1 MDRIQEKYFKLK
13 ELTEEEKKSRG
24 ILGRLFGKCA
34 DIIDSTR
41 NGRKYSEKLWDSVF
55 SQGTIATELLK
66 NGGIPGECG
75 HPEDRQEIDM
85 EKIAIMMPEAPKKNE
100 KGELIGYWD
109 ILDTPCGRIAYQLA
123 KYGFNLGISSR
134 GSGDVV
140 EDINGAETVDPD
152 TYDFTCFD
160 LVIVP
165 AVETARLKM
174 TESINSTKSLKKA
187 LTEALE
193 KSNPDERKVMTE
205 TLEELNINIE
215 PEKEEDIE
223 KVEDVTTEDD
233 IAADNDGADV
243 MVEQL
248 QEALKNQETLEL
260 KVKQLQEQLSV
271 CNAKEAK
278 YEEEISRYKNTIIS
292 LSDSARKSKEYKK
305 QIDSLNEELTHKRSS
320 NDDKADE
327 LKKVEE
333 KLQQSSDKIQSLR
346 ENLAKRSNTI
356 QALTEQ
362 LDKKNET
369 LEQQSKE
376 IKRLT
381 EQVNSQQSRIE
392 AQSTRLKSQIQKS
405 KEERESLNETI
416 NKLNDE
422 ISELENTNKSL
433 NESITNLKQNSAIKS
448 KQSKDQLEKKEQL
461 IEHYKK
467 IAQTSISK
475 YVEVRAKMIGVSPN
489 EILNRLNE
497 NYSFKDI
504 DNICEDLRSYK
515 LNVSKLP
522 FQISSSQKP
531 TKMKIVESKNESLKM
546 PSDLDD
552 TIDDDLICL
561 MEGINH

>member
-1 MDRIQEKYFKLK
+1 MLDTVREFKYTKLSPEEQK
-13 ELTEEEKKSRG
+13 ERG
-24 ILGRLFGKCA
+24 ILGRLA
-34 DIIDSTR
+34 
-41 NGRKYSEKLWDSVF
+41 
-55 SQGTIATELLK
+55 GTIADFKRPTRNERLYTEELWDKTFDDPLMQEKLENKLLL
-66 NGGIPGECG
+66 GELG
-75 HPEDRQEIDM
+75 HPENRTEIDM
-85 EKIAIMMPEAPKKNE
+85 EKVAICLAE
-100 KGELIGYWD
+100 KPVKCPDGTLKGVFD
-109 ILDTPCGRIAYQLA
+109 ILDTPNGRIL
-123 KYGFNLGISSR
+123 KTLCDYGVKIGVSSR

-140 EDINGAETVDPD
+140 EDYNGKETVDPD
-152 TYDFTCFD
+152 TYEMECWDAV
-160 LVIVP
+160 LLP
-165 AVETARLKM
+165 AVKSARPAYI

-193 KSNPDERKVMTE
+193 KSNPDERRVMTE
-205 TLEELNINIE
+205 TLEELNIDIK

-223 KVEDVTTEDD
+223 KVEDVTTKDD

-278 YEEEISRYKNTIIS
+278 YEEEINRYKSTIIS

-320 NDDKADE
+320 NDDKDEE
-327 LKKVEE
+327 LKKAEE

-356 QALTEQ
+356 QTLTEQ

-376 IKRLT
+376 IQRLT

-405 KEERESLNETI
+405 KEERTALNETI
-416 NKLNDE
+416 EELHDE
-422 ISELENTNKSL
+422 ISRLENTNKSL

-448 KQSKDQLEKKEQL
+448 KQSKDELEKKVQL

-522 FQISSSQKP
+522 FQIDSQKP